1 MIIHLSLKKEES
13 IKLEEIK
20 KEEEPIKK
28 EESIKK
34 EDSTKKESIKK
45 EESIKLEEIKKEEE
59 KDINNN
65 NNKKE
70 INFEEDK
77 KIENIVEEMGTP
89 DPKAI
94 KKSVTEDNLT
104 PKMQNMPSEFDERR
118 EKNIDID
125 KENTDDMEEDEDSMT
140 EITNEEYVK
149 QILEA
154 IKQMKEGLEKS
165 KTNFNDLM
173 NNVIQKRKINGKF
186 YEYVTI
192 EDFNE
197 QMKSIKITLSDLK
210 LSCLCSKYCIP
221 NELRL
226 VDKNKINNDIQKF
239 IKGTLKLEEEENM

>member
-1 MIIHLSLKKEES
+1 MVHEL
-13 IKLEEIK
+13 
-20 KEEEPIKK
+20 
-28 EESIKK
+28 
-34 EDSTKKESIKK
+34 
-45 EESIKLEEIKKEEE
+45 
-59 KDINNN
+59 
-65 NNKKE
+65 
-70 INFEEDK
+70 
-77 KIENIVEEMGTP
+77 VTP
-89 DPKAI
+89 DQKAI

-104 PKMQNMPSEFDERR
+104 PKMKNMPSEFNNQR

-186 YEYVTI
+186 YEYVSI
-192 EDFNE
+192 EDFND

-210 LSCLCSKYCIP
+210 LSCLCSKYSIP

-226 VDKNKINNDIQKF
+226 IDKNKINNDIQKF
-239 IKGTLKLEEEENM
+239 IQGKLKLEEEENM